1 MVPAQARTT
10 GVLRPGSR
18 TVRLALAALVVLF
31 LAAHLPWLVSAP
43 TDIDEANF
51 VLGLRDFDVATHQP
65 HPPGYPVFIALGKLS
80 LPVARLWPDA
90 PLVFGG
96 PAAVETRALALWA
109 TALGALALGPLFVL
123 FHSLERQPGAALAA
137 TFVTA
142 AAPQYWFTAARPL
155 SDVPGLA
162 VIVLVDAWLLAAWRR
177 QRDAD
182 PASDDAHQ
190 SAGRLVL
197 LAAFVAGLAVGLRSQ
212 TMWLTG
218 PLFAFVTLTW
228 RRDPARL
235 FCRSVVL
242 CLVGVAIW
250 AVPLIALSGGVHAY
264 LAALQWQASDDF
276 AGVPMLVSELSVRRA
291 YDVLTNTFVMMWAT
305 RDFARLMLG
314 LAAIGLIGLAW
325 RGRAALGLLAVAFL
339 PYAAFHLLFHET
351 ALTRYALPLV
361 PAVVYLAVR
370 GLQTLMPRLLPVT
383 AALLTVALLVLT
395 IPHFVRYTTNP
406 TPVFAALGDI
416 ERRLATPE
424 YAGAVVAAHQPFR
437 RALQL
442 SGLQP
447 AVMLPTPLL
456 REWLELE
463 RYWREGGRGP
473 VLFLQDPRRG
483 SLELVDPVSRGSVI
497 RYQWAFPR
505 QRFVGGIR
513 PDLVNL
519 VTISSPPGWFCG
531 EGWHLTPE
539 ALGVARRRGRPDARA
554 YVRRRPEAA
563 IAVVGG
569 AYLGTSDSGPR
580 VVTMTLDDRPI
591 AQWTLSPASPQFFQA
606 IDLPAGSLQGP
617 SRFAEIVLRP
627 EDDGG
632 PGIEFTAFDLQSATE
647 LFSVLGP
654 GWFEREYNP
663 SEDRDWRWSSD
674 RATVY
679 VHHAGRDL
687 TLRLAGESPLK
698 YFDGPARVVVRAGD
712 QVLGR
717 LTLSLPSD
725 FVEQLTVPVAALD
738 RSRNL
743 ITIETDRTFVPAER
757 GRSGDRRRLGLRIFE
772 LALR

>member
-1 MVPAQARTT
+1 MVPAQARST
-10 GVLRPGSR
+10 GVHRPGSR
-18 TVRLALAALVVLF
+18 AVRFALAALAVLF

-43 TDIDEANF
+43 TDFDETNF

-90 PLVFGG
+90 PLAFGG
-96 PAAVETRALALWA
+96 PAAAETRALALWA
-109 TALGALALGPLFVL
+109 TVFGALALGPLFVF
-123 FHSLERQPGAALAA
+123 FHVLERRPGAALAA
-137 TFVTA
+137 TCVTA

-162 VIVLVDAWLLAAWRR
+162 VIVLVNAWLLTAWRR

-182 PASDDAHQ
+182 PASDAACQ

-197 LAAFVAGLAVGLRSQ
+197 LAAFVAGLGAGLRSQ
-212 TMWLTG
+212 TVWLAG
-218 PLFAFVTLTW
+218 PLLVFVTLTW

-242 CLVGVAIW
+242 WLLGVAIW
-250 AVPLIALSGGVHAY
+250 AVPLVVLSGGVRAY

-276 AGVPMLVSELSVRRA
+276 AGVPMLVSQLSVRRG
-291 YDVLTNTFVMMWAT
+291 YDALTNTFVMMWAT

-325 RGRAALGLLAVAFL
+325 RHRAALGLLAVAFV

-361 PAVVYLAVR
+361 PAVAYLAVR

-383 AALLTVALLVLT
+383 AALLTGSLLVLT
-395 IPHFVRYTTNP
+395 LPHFVRYTTNP
-406 TPVFAALGDI
+406 TPVFAALGEI
-416 ERRLATPE
+416 ERRLSMPE
-424 YAGAVVAAHQPFR
+424 YAGAAVAAHQPFR

-447 AVMLPTPLL
+447 AVMLPTPLM

-483 SLELVDPVSRGSVI
+483 SLELVDPGSRGSVI
-497 RYQWAFPR
+497 RYRWAFPR

-539 ALGVARRRGRPDARA
+539 ALGAARRRGRPDARV

-563 IAVVGG
+563 IAIVGG
-569 AYLGTSDSGPR
+569 ASLGTPDSRPR
-580 VVTMTLDDRPI
+580 VVSMTLDGRPI
-591 AQWTLSPASPQFFQA
+591 TRWTLSPASPQFFQA
-606 IDLPAGSLQGP
+606 IDLPAGSLEGS

-627 EDDGG
+627 EDDAG
-632 PGIEFTAFDLQSATE
+632 PGIEFTAFDLRSVTE
-647 LFSVLGP
+647 LFFVLGP
-654 GWFEREYNP
+654 GWFEREYTLP
-663 SEDRDWRWSSD
+663 QDREWRWTSD

-679 VHHAGRDL
+679 VHHVGRDL

-717 LTLSLPSD
+717 LTLSLASD
-725 FVEQLTVPVAALD
+725 FAEQVMVPAAALD
-738 RSRNL
+738 RSGNL

-757 GRSGDRRRLGLRIFE
+757 GQSGDRRRLGLRVFDVT
-772 LALR
+772 LR